1 MLVAGILE
9 TMTRNEDAIAIYRQI
24 DQKSPFHW
32 SARIRVAVNL
42 EALDRD
48 DDAINL
54 LRVLTKKTKGR
65 TGQPRRSAAVQQTV
79 R

>member
-32 SARIRVAVNL
+32 SARLRLAGNL

-54 LRVLTKKTKGR
+54 LRV
-65 TGQPRRSAAVQQTV
+65 
-79 R
+79 